1 MSMMRRSRYLC
12 GWIFAFLA
20 SLIATNAL
28 AQHACSWS
36 VDNVAFGV
44 ADVLG
49 GGAVDVTSTVNIDCS
64 GGLASLVVR
73 ACPNIGAGSGGATS
87 STRHMSNGSNLLNYQ
102 LYQDAARTTVWGS
115 SLWGFADP
123 PPTLTVP
130 LGLLGSG
137 SLTTTLY
144 ARLPGGQST
153 APALSYLSSF
163 SGVNARLNWTFCL
176 LVICPAC
183 SSSME
188 GSSDTTFTVSA
199 TVASNCLVSAT
210 TLDFG
215 STGVLN
221 ANVDSTNTI
230 SVTCT
235 NGTPWNAS
243 LSAGSGVGG
252 TVALR
257 KMTGPGGATI
267 DYTIYRNAGRTEVWG
282 DGTSGTFTLSGTGT
296 GLAQAQTG
304 YGRVPA
310 QSTPAA
316 ATYTDTVVVTITY

>member
-1 MSMMRRSRYLC
+1 MSMIRRSRYLC
-12 GWIFAFLA
+12 GWLLAILA
-20 SLIATNAL
+20 SIVATNAM

-36 VDNVAFGV
+36 VDNVAFGT

-49 GGAVDVTSTVNIDCS
+49 GSPVDVTSTVNIQCS

-73 ACPNIGAGSGGATS
+73 ACPNIGAGSGGATP
-87 STRHMSNGSNLLNYQ
+87 STRRMSNGANLLNYQ

-115 SLWGFADP
+115 DLWGFPDQ
-123 PPTLTVP
+123 PPTLTVS

-144 ARLPGGQST
+144 ARLPSGQST
-153 APALSYLSSF
+153 VPALSYLSSF
-163 SGVNARLNWTFCL
+163 SGIDARLNWTFCL
-176 LVICPAC
+176 VVVCPPC

-199 TVASNCLVSAT
+199 TVTPNCLVSAT

-221 ANVDSTNTI
+221 ANVDATNTI

-235 NGTPWNAS
+235 SGTPWNAT
-243 LSAGSGVGG
+243 LSAGASAGG
-252 TVALR
+252 TVVLR
-257 KMTGPGGATI
+257 KMTGPGGATV
-267 DYTIYRNAGRTEVWG
+267 DYTIYRNSAHTEIWG
-282 DGTSGTFTLSGTGT
+282 DGTSGTYTVSGTGT

-304 YGRVPA
+304 YGRVPP
-310 QSTPAA
+310 QTTPAA
-316 ATYTDTVVVTITY
+316 ATYTDTIVVTITY